1 MEIPKI
7 VRSFGTI
14 SGITEQPTGLDFG
27 LSDAFVKSFQVGIAS
42 GASTINA
49 VDTTKTF
56 VRLSSI
62 GATNSSTSPYIVLTN
77 STTVTVTNT
86 GGNLRWEVVELK
98 KVKSLQSGTAAGG
111 PVLYISITPVT
122 NQSKCSIFFSY
133 GGSSETTGYITSVN
147 FSGTSSIA
155 ITHSS
160 STFTAY
166 WFLVEWE

>member
-62 GATNSSTSPYIVLTN
+62 GATTSITSPYIVLTN

-86 GGNLRWEVVELK
+86 DGNLRWEVVELK
-98 KVKSLQSGTAAGG
+98 KVKSLQSGTASGG

-133 GGSSETTGYITSVN
+133 GGSSEATGYIKSVN
-147 FSGTSSIA
+147 FSGTNYIA